1 MRIRFAAILGEPPLC
16 LRPRLCLGL
25 CGDQREETL
34 PETRCADA
42 DAAAQVRWMFLT
54 PHLEFSIKT
63 LALSSAIHSP
73 FLPNSHPTKTKI
85 TKLSKEIS
93 WKLGGGAGAG
103 VGCLMEF
110 CDIYLLKSRV
120 REREKE
126 MEGTRLVNDPLTFST
141 IIYQVTAHCRVREK
155 KESPNGTLT
164 RVSIIFKLN
173 YKMVGLTYSFF
184 GWF

>member
-1 MRIRFAAILGEPPLC
+1 MKA
-16 LRPRLCLGL
+16 
-25 CGDQREETL
+25 
-34 PETRCADA
+34 
-42 DAAAQVRWMFLT
+42 
-54 PHLEFSIKT
+54 
-63 LALSSAIHSP
+63 
-73 FLPNSHPTKTKI
+73 
-85 TKLSKEIS
+85 
-93 WKLGGGAGAG
+93 GGGAGAGVG